1 MKAAATIFM
10 EGVPPL
16 PESTR
21 GDLRH
26 LAASFLLSCVR
37 THTYIRDSLIARE
50 SAAAFPQG
58 APTKGQM
65 CPKVP
70 QPQCPHCGRTFAAWH
85 LAKRHVKRCPRAR
98 GMGASGDRDPVLGEA
113 DHERIR

>member
-16 PESTR
+16 PESIR

-50 SAAAFPQG
+50 AAAAFPKG
-58 APTKGQM
+58 APTEVRS
-65 CPKVP
+65 CPNMP
-70 QPQCPHCGRTFAAWH
+70 QPQCPHCGQPFAAWH
-85 LAKRHVKRCPRAR
+85 LAKLHVKHCPRAR
-98 GMGASGDRDPVLGEA
+98 NR
-113 DHERIR
+113 